1 MSCAHRRRALAAIAA
16 AAPAI
21 AFAHVDDSPV
31 TAAWT
36 AWELKADIVGGI
48 VLVAL
53 LYAAGMW
60 KLRAKE
66 RLSVPWRH
74 TAFFAGLAAIFLAL
88 QSPLD
93 ALAEHSFFMHQL
105 QHLLLQTVAPMLLML
120 AVPQATLGAGFPSSL
135 RRAVVAPILG
145 SGTVRGIF
153 GFLAL
158 PWIAALLLVAS
169 LYVWHWPAYHDLAL
183 RDNAVH
189 YAMHLTMLAAGL
201 LFFSCIFDSR
211 PAPLGAR
218 YGTRINVLWAAMTAC
233 MLLGAGLFLKDTALY
248 AAYDEVGR
256 LGHMSALDDER
267 LGALIMWI
275 PGSAVWVPAFFVLLR
290 RWDAHELR
298 LHERLKRGIAPV
310 AAATAAANYRV
321 ALWIGLVAFTGF
333 ATTLAIGWIST
344 GAPR

>member
-1 MSCAHRRRALAAIAA
+1 MNCAHRLRALSAIAA

-21 AFAHVDDSPV
+21 AFAHVDDAPAA
-31 TAAWT
+31 AAWA

-74 TAFFAGLAAIFLAL
+74 AAFFGGLAALFLAL

-120 AVPQATLGAGFPSSL
+120 AVPQATLVAGFPSSL
-135 RRAVVAPILG
+135 RRAIVAPVLG
-145 SGTVRGIF
+145 SRPVREVF
-153 GFLAL
+153 GFLAQ

-169 LYVWHWPAYHDLAL
+169 LYAWHWPAYHDLAL
-183 RDNAVH
+183 RDEAVH
-189 YAMHLTMLAAGL
+189 YAMHVTMLAAGL

-233 MLLGAGLFLKDTALY
+233 MLLGVGLFLKDAALY
-248 AAYDEVGR
+248 VAYDDIGR

-267 LGALIMWI
+267 LGGLIMWI

-290 RWDAHELR
+290 RWDTHELR
-298 LHERLKRGIAPV
+298 LHERRKRGIAP
-310 AAATAAANYRV
+310 AAVATAAANYRV